1 MSYYG
6 QQQAP
11 VTAYPPTGGYAAT
24 APPLPAGQPYV
35 QPPPMQA
42 GYVQPAPPAG
52 YPGNFTGAMMNP
64 PPPQEVA
71 PAQTQSRG
79 DKAFWE
85 GCCAALCC
93 CCILDMCC

>member
-1 MSYYG
+1 MVFFFCLRG
-6 QQQAP
+6 FGEA
-11 VTAYPPTGGYAAT
+11 AYPPPGGYAAT
-24 APPLPAGQPYV
+24 APRRYV

-85 GCCAALCC
+85 GW
-93 CCILDMCC
+93 

>member
-1 MSYYG
+1 MG
-6 QQQAP
+6 TAELNRAR
-11 VTAYPPTGGYAAT
+11 VFFFCLRGFGEAAYPPPGGYAAT

-35 QPPPMQA
+35 QPPPIQA
-42 GYVQPAPPAG
+42 AYVQPASPAG
-52 YPGNFTGAMMNP
+52 YPGSFTGAMMNP

-85 GCCAALCC
+85 GW
-93 CCILDMCC
+93 

>member
-1 MSYYG
+1 MVFFLCLRG
-6 QQQAP
+6 FGEA
-11 VTAYPPTGGYAAT
+11 AYPPPGGYAAT
-24 APPLPAGQPYV
+24 APRR
-35 QPPPMQA
+35 
-42 GYVQPAPPAG
+42 YVQPAPPAG

-85 GCCAALCC
+85 GW
-93 CCILDMCC
+93 

>member
-1 MSYYG
+1 
-6 QQQAP
+6 
-11 VTAYPPTGGYAAT
+11 
-24 APPLPAGQPYV
+24 
-35 QPPPMQA
+35 MQA
-42 GYVQPAPPAG
+42 GFVQPAPPAG

-85 GCCAALCC
+85 GW
-93 CCILDMCC
+93 

>member
-1 MSYYG
+1 MSYYN

-11 VTAYPPTGGYAAT
+11 VTAYP
-24 APPLPAGQPYV
+24 PAGQPYV

-42 GYVQPAPPAG
+42 TYVQPAPPPG
-52 YPGNFTGAMMNP
+52 YPGSYNSGMTNP
-64 PPPQEVA
+64 PPLQVVA
-71 PAQTQSRG
+71 PQTQSRG